1 MARVAD
7 VSLAPPL
14 PLIRFRPRCLAQALA
29 LLGLALASAPSVAAE
44 VASAVP
50 PDSMAAQLGRMA
62 QAVDGLNYEG
72 TLVYLADNRM
82 ETLHIIHRVD
92 GDRTDERLVSL
103 SGPVR
108 AVARQGQE
116 VTCALSGDQPI
127 SVKRRPEV
135 PALLR
140 HPAIDP
146 DAVAGQYFVHPLGEV
161 RVAGRDTDVI
171 GIIPRDDY
179 RFGYRFY
186 LDRATGLPL
195 KSDLMGPQGDPI
207 EQVMFTTIEV
217 GSGPGLPPADADP
230 AQPALGALPAG
241 RHDGSGQEPSEPA
254 LVATGPWRFR
264 DLPPG
269 FVVRMQAK
277 LPEGEAG
284 PVEHFLVTD
293 RLASVSVFVE
303 GRAGGG
309 LVGATR
315 IGGIHA
321 LGGRIDGYQVTVVGQ
336 VPAATLEA
344 VLAAVYRDPGG
355 QP

>member
-7 VSLAPPL
+7 VSLAL
-14 PLIRFRPRCLAQALA
+14 PLIRFRPRCLAQTLA
-29 LLGLALASAPSVAAE
+29 LLGLALASASFAAADVAQTM
-44 VASAVP
+44 P
-50 PDSMAAQLGRMA
+50 PDSTAARLGRMA

-82 ETLHIIHRVD
+82 ETLHLVHRVD
-92 GDRTDERLVSL
+92 GDRIDERLISL

-116 VTCALSGDQPI
+116 VTCSLSGDQPI
-127 SVKRRPEV
+127 SVKRHPELS
-135 PALLR
+135 ALLR

-146 DAVAGQYFVHPLGEV
+146 DAVADHYLVHPLGEV

-171 GIIPRDDY
+171 GIIPRDHY

-195 KSDLMGPQGDPI
+195 KSDLMGPQGDPS
-207 EQVMFTTIEV
+207 EQVMFTAIEV
-217 GSGPGLPPADADP
+217 GSGSGLPPAEAGPLQPPPGGLPGDGGAGAAQGPSDP
-230 AQPALGALPAG
+230 ALA
-241 RHDGSGQEPSEPA
+241 
-254 LVATGPWRFR
+254 ATGPWRFR

-269 FVVRMQAK
+269 FAVRTQAR
-277 LPEGEAG
+277 LPEGGAE
-284 PVEHFLVTD
+284 PVEHFVVTD

-303 GRAGGG
+303 GRADGG

-321 LGGRIDGYQVTVVGQ
+321 LGGRIDGHQVTVVGQ